1 MGPRGRWLA
10 QPARRNDL
18 GDHSAEQNYHARPN
32 RLIVTTGFACGAP
45 PCAGKIS
52 QTVCGGGAP
61 GPAEN
66 FSRPKIQPPASSH
79 PANGAER
86 SAQVLAAELSGPE
99 PSRQSI
105 DTAMCF
111 PQHQSLT
118 VPLTSPSI
126 QLVGIVRL
134 RLRQLVGPIR
144 PRQPFA
150 ANAIDRCANAVGAGF
165 LRRLGFDDLKRR
177 SRRRVQAEH
186 GAAAL
191 DNLCD
196 QSSAVYVSR
205 KGAIVKH
212 GLQFVEP
219 GELQS
224 QRVLAGLL
232 VDRGLRKA
240 IEDLVHLGQSAG
252 KPLGDRAHA
261 LTADTSLDNV
271 LRHRGSRCSFRNH
284 TTKAGPP
291 LEVPIDAAEVTD
303 ERALQSPYLSSNSME
318 ADVMARPPG

>member
-1 MGPRGRWLA
+1 
-10 QPARRNDL
+10 
-18 GDHSAEQNYHARPN
+18 
-32 RLIVTTGFACGAP
+32 
-45 PCAGKIS
+45 
-52 QTVCGGGAP
+52 
-61 GPAEN
+61 
-66 FSRPKIQPPASSH
+66 
-79 PANGAER
+79 
-86 SAQVLAAELSGPE
+86 
-99 PSRQSI
+99 
-105 DTAMCF
+105 MCF

-118 VPLTSPSI
+118 VPLTSPSV

-186 GAAAL
+186 GATAL

-240 IEDLVHLGQSAG
+240 IEDLVYLGQSAG
-252 KPLGDRAHA
+252 MPGTTMPMPLAFQLGKTVTPKSRMMWR
-261 LTADTSLDNV
+261 TSDQWIEAASACK
-271 LRHRGSRCSFRNH
+271 RGSRSVDPWTATR
-284 TTKAGPP
+284 
-291 LEVPIDAAEVTD
+291 
-303 ERALQSPYLSSNSME
+303 
-318 ADVMARPPG
+318 